1 MVNVISL
8 FCGCGGSS
16 LGYKRANCN
25 IALATDFNSRALQT
39 YKLNFPNTKIINE
52 DIRNL
57 TVKRITE
64 LTNIQPNELDILD
77 GSPPCTPFSTCG
89 LRQKGWNKIYKHS
102 GERQS
107 QATNDLFYEYIRLVT
122 TLRPK
127 TFIVENV
134 RGLIIG
140 KAKGYFLDIIKKL
153 RNIGYTLE
161 IFDINA
167 KDFEV
172 AQSRPRIIITGIRND
187 IQINPLVK
195 LSKHPIIT
203 FYEATKDLTISQKEI
218 EIERIS
224 FQKGSRYQFLKR
236 TKQGQN
242 GSDYTFN
249 KQSFNYRRANL
260 NQPLSTIT
268 AHVREII
275 HPIEDRWLTLAEI
288 KRCASFPDEFKFLS
302 NNDAIIR
309 IGNSVPPNLIKN
321 IALYIIE
328 RAQLSKCL
336 NIPITNANNSN
347 N

>member
-25 IALATDFNSRALQT
+25 IVLATDFNPRALQT
-39 YKLNFPNTKIINE
+39 YKLNFPHTKIINE

-64 LTNIQPNELDILD
+64 LTDIQPNELDILD

-89 LRQKGWNKIYKHS
+89 IRDKGWNKTYKHA
-102 GERQS
+102 GERQA
-107 QATNDLFYEYIRLVT
+107 QATNDLFYEYIRLVMA
-122 TLRPK
+122 LKPK
-127 TFIVENV
+127 TFIAENV

-140 KAKGYFLDIIKKL
+140 KAKGYFLDITKKL

-161 IFDINA
+161 TFDINA

-187 IQINPLVK
+187 IQINPSVK
-195 LSKHPIIT
+195 LSKHPTIT
-203 FYEATKDLTISQKEI
+203 FYEATKNLTIPQQEI
-218 EIERIS
+218 KTERIA

-236 TKQGQN
+236 IKPGQA
-242 GSDYTFN
+242 GDDYTFN
-249 KQSFNYRRANL
+249 KQSFNYKRANL

-268 AHVREII
+268 AHIREII
-275 HPIEDRWLTLAEI
+275 HPTENRWLTLSEI
-288 KRCASFPDEFKFLS
+288 KRCASFPDDFKFLS
-302 NNDAIIR
+302 NNDAITR

-328 RAQLSKCL
+328 RAQLSQCP
-336 NIPITNANNSN
+336 NIPTKHASS
-347 N
+347 